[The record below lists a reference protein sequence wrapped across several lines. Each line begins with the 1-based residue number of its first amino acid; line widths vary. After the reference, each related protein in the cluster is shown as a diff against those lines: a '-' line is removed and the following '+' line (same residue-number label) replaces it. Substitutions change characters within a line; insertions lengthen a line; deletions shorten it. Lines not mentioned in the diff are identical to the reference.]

1 MGSTP
6 GIGAC
11 IRVMR
16 GTIVAVSVP
25 WWNPALLPLLK
36 PVATVEGDRVCRA
49 RSTLWILGHRDG
61 EFHRKA

>member
-1 MGSTP
+1 
-6 GIGAC
+6 
-11 IRVMR
+11 MR